1 MLKYVNMNKI
11 LHTIV
16 ISIIMLI
23 TTTELQA
30 QYWDRTPY
38 IGENGVMEV
47 GKYIDFHETNNPNVD
62 YDARLYYH
70 GERIMLDKGIRS
82 SGQISIPLNG
92 AEWDE
97 KYNGNI
103 SLIKTKTSGQY
114 INIIR
119 NGCYPWSIGTVYN
132 SNTFAIGE
140 GKIND
145 AEFTNPAI
153 SITTDMNVG
162 IGTATPDAKLTV
174 NGTIHAKEVLIDL
187 NGPLADY
194 VFEPDYVLP
203 SLSKVKQYI
212 QENKHLPDIP
222 SATQVEQ
229 CGLSVGE
236 MQNLLLQKIEE
247 LTLYTIELKEEIER
261 LKANK

>member
-38 IGENGVMEV
+38 IGENGIMEV

-229 CGLSVGE
+229 EGMSVGE

-261 LKANK
+261 LKASK

>member
-229 CGLSVGE
+229 EGMSVGD

-261 LKANK
+261 LKASK

>member
-174 NGTIHAKEVLIDL
+174 NGTVHAKEVLIDL

-229 CGLSVGE
+229 EGMSVGE

-261 LKANK
+261 LKASK

>member
-1 MLKYVNMNKI
+1 MKKNQHI
-11 LHTIV
+11 LL

-23 TTTELQA
+23 TTTEMQA

-38 IGENGVMEV
+38 IGGDGVMEV
-47 GKYIDFHETNNPNVD
+47 GKYIDFHDTSNHNVD
-62 YDARLYYH
+62 YDTRLYYY
-70 GERIMLDKGIRS
+70 GGRLMFDKGIRS

-103 SLIKTKTSGQY
+103 SLIKTMTSGQY

-119 NGCYPWSIGTVYN
+119 NGCFSWSIGTVYN

-140 GKIND
+140 GKSND

-194 VFEPDYVLP
+194 VFEPDYALP
-203 SLSKVKQYI
+203 ALSDVKQYI
-212 QENKHLPDIP
+212 QENKHLPNVP
-222 SATQVEQ
+222 SAAQVEQ
-229 CGLSVGE
+229 SGLSVGE

-261 LKANK
+261 LKAGR

>member
-16 ISIIMLI
+16 ISNIMLI
-23 TTTELQA
+23 TTSATQA
-30 QYWDRTPY
+30 QFWNITPY
-38 IGENGVMEV
+38 IGADGGMEV
-47 GKYIDFHETNNPNVD
+47 GRYIDFHKSAESTSD
-62 YDARLYYH
+62 YDARVIYENGRLVLS
-70 GERIMLDKGIRS
+70 EGIRTF
-82 SGQISIPLNG
+82 GQISVPLNG
-92 AEWDE
+92 ADCDE

-103 SLIKTKTSGQY
+103 TLIKPQTAGQY

-119 NGCYPWSIGTVYN
+119 TGCYPWSIGTVYN

-145 AEFTNPAI
+145 TQFTDPAI

-174 NGTIHAKEVLIDL
+174 NGTVHAKEVLIDL

-222 SATQVEQ
+222 SATHVEQ

-247 LTLYTIELKEEIER
+247 LTLYTIELKEEIEI
-261 LKANK
+261 LKAKK

>member
-1 MLKYVNMNKI
+1 MKKNQRI
-11 LHTIV
+11 LV
-16 ISIIMLI
+16 ISTIMLFI
-23 TTTELQA
+23 TAAAYAQFWNTT
-30 QYWDRTPY
+30 PN
-38 IGENGVMEV
+38 IGSDGGIEV
-47 GKYIDFHETNNPNVD
+47 GRYIDFHKSVGSTSD
-62 YDARLYYH
+62 YDARIIYDGGRL
-70 GERIMLDKGIRS
+70 MFDNDIRS
-82 SGQISIPLNG
+82 FGQISVPVHG
-92 AEWDE
+92 ADWDE

-103 SLIKTKTSGQY
+103 ALIKPRTSGQY

-119 NGCYPWSIGTVYN
+119 SGCYPWSIGTVYN

-194 VFEPDYVLP
+194 VFEPGYALP
-203 SLSKVKQYI
+203 ALSDVKQYI

-229 CGLSVGE
+229 EGMSVGE

-261 LKANK
+261 LKAGR